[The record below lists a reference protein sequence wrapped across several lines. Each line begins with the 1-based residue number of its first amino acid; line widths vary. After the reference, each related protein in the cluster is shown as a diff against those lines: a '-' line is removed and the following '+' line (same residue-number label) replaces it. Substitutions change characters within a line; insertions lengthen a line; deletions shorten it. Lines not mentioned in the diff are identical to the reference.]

1 MKTSAPRIPAAQRRQ
16 QILEVATGLFAQR
29 GFHGTTTREIAEKV
43 RVKEII
49 VFRLFPTKRDLYWAV
64 IEAKCVPP
72 PGRKPLIDTLGD
84 GEDERALFSRMA
96 ATILER
102 NMADTTLTRLLLF
115 SALESHELTDQFY
128 RTYMADFYKKLAG
141 YIRRQIREK
150 KFRRVNP
157 LLAARGFIGMVFYHL
172 LVQELFG
179 GKRYEKFRTEK
190 VANEITSVWLEG
202 MTLK

>member
-1 MKTSAPRIPAAQRRQ
+1 MNTASSRVPAAQRRQ

-43 RVKEII
+43 GVKEII

-72 PGRKPLIDTLGD
+72 PGRKPLVDTLGD
-84 GEDERALFSRMA
+84 GENDRVLFSQMA
-96 ATILER
+96 AAILER
-102 NMADTTLTRLLLF
+102 NMQDMTLTRLLLF

-141 YIRRQIREK
+141 YIRRRIREGR
-150 KFRRVNP
+150 FRRVHP

-179 GKRYEKFRTEK
+179 GKRYEKFHTEK
-190 VANEITSVWLEG
+190 VAKEITAIWLEG